1 MTRDVTAL
9 TIVGLGPGDP
19 GLRTV
24 DAARTLASA
33 DRIILRTGIHPGVA
47 DLLADSRVTTCDDL
61 YVAGRDFDTVYAA
74 VADRVVDAA
83 RSGPGSVVFAVPG
96 HPRFGE
102 RSVGLVVERATAAG
116 IPVAV
121 QGAVSLVDAVAT
133 AVGHDPVAEQA
144 QLVDAADL
152 AAILDAEPFAGGQLA
167 VDPSRPLLVTQL
179 YDAEKAAATKLAL
192 SRLYP
197 DDHPVLVVRAAGVPG
212 GEEIVEVPLH
222 GLDRLAVDH
231 LTSAWVSP
239 LPRLDAV
246 RSPQTLQRI
255 VARLRAP
262 DGCPWDREQTHQ
274 TIRKAVIEEAYET
287 ADAIDAD
294 DSENLAEELGDLLLQ
309 VALHSQIAEEAGTFT
324 LEDVHA
330 HVSAKLLRRH
340 PHVFG
345 DVDASTPA
353 DVVRTWDA
361 VKAAERAAAG
371 ASPKPTNPLERL
383 PRSMPAFDKAVVL
396 LTPRK
401 GEALREVDA
410 AATAAAGNAILDA
423 IANAAAV
430 GIEPEAA
437 LAAALRQRYGP
448 TNDNPTPD
456 GKERG

>member
-1 MTRDVTAL
+1 VTGEVTTL

-24 DAARTLASA
+24 AAVRALAAA

-47 DLLADSRVTTCDDL
+47 DLLADPRVTTCDDL

-74 VADRVVDAA
+74 VAERVLDVA
-83 RSGPGSVVFAVPG
+83 GTTPGNVVFAVPG

-102 RSVGLVVERATAAG
+102 RSVGLVVERVAADG
-116 IPVAV
+116 IPVEV
-121 QGAVSLVDAVAT
+121 QDAVSLVDVVAT

-152 AAILDAEPFAGGQLA
+152 AAILDAEPFAGGLLA
-167 VDPSRPLLVTQL
+167 VDPSCPLLVTQL
-179 YDAEKAAATKLAL
+179 YDMEKAAATKLAL
-192 SRLYP
+192 ARLYP
-197 DDHPVLVVRAAGVPG
+197 DDHPVVVARAAGVPG
-212 GEEIVEVPLH
+212 EEALVEVPLH

-231 LTSAWVSP
+231 LTSAWVPP

-294 DSENLAEELGDLLLQ
+294 DPENLAEELGDLLLQ

-353 DVVRTWDA
+353 EVVRTWDA

-371 ASPKPTNPLERL
+371 AKPKPANPLARL
-383 PRSMPAFDKAVVL
+383 PRSMPVFDKAVVL

-401 GEALREVDA
+401 GEAVREVDA

-423 IANAAAV
+423 ITKAAEA

-437 LAAALRQRYGP
+437 LAVALRQRYGA
-448 TNDNPTPD
+448 TTTTMSE